1 MFFRYSRQGRYLV
14 VAVILVG
21 LLMGFATTTT
31 GATPFSSPQPDNKL
45 HQPLVTN
52 DTGEPTPQSAK
63 VESQGI
69 PVMWII
75 LLFVF
80 LFIPAAALMAAR
92 RR

>member
-1 MFFRYSRQGRYLV
+1 MFCRYAQQGKYLA
-14 VAVILVG
+14 VAAVLIG
-21 LLMGFATTTT
+21 LLMSLAATTS
-31 GATPFSSPQPDNKL
+31 GAEPFSSPQPDNKI

-52 DTGEPTPQSAK
+52 ESGEPVPQSAK

-75 LLFVF
+75 LLLVL
-80 LFIPAAALMAAR
+80 LFIPAAALMASR